1 VYVKSN
7 DLSGELCFNTYP
19 GCEPTSAA
27 SSPMNVPSSACD
39 PGLMKSMY
47 LLVSANLSGSKV
59 ITEQV
64 GLAISRGDF
73 VVEETQSCFQ

>member
-27 SSPMNVPSSACD
+27 SSPMNVPY